1 MSFHKLS
8 PFLLFALFCASPAA
22 AVDFDPGANP
32 PYAAAILVEAET
44 GTVLFEHN
52 SRVQRSPASTLK
64 LLFQLVVMELLED
77 GRVKLDEEV
86 QVSREAS
93 RIGGSQVYLKQGE
106 VFTLEKM
113 MEAIAISSAN
123 DACAA
128 VAEHIGGSVEGFV
141 DMMNDHAGRLGLDQT
156 YFVNVHGLDDTPK
169 YNRNLTTA
177 YDLSR
182 IARALVRYPQA
193 LEWSSIRRKPFRPG
207 KFTLYNTNG
216 MLGRFRGMDGLKT
229 GFTSRA
235 GSCLVATAQ
244 RRNMRLISVI
254 LGAGSERIRER
265 ETARLLNWG
274 FNTYKRVPLAQA
286 GETMGE
292 VVLEW
297 GKEPGVEAQARDTVI
312 AILSFDQAKLLQHR
326 IELPAEYPAPVDAG
340 DELGMLKVSLG
351 DSLLATVELVAARS
365 VESMG
370 MWERLMSYF

>member
-1 MSFHKLS
+1 MSFHKS
-8 PFLLFALFCASPAA
+8 MPFLLWTLLFASPGA
-22 AVDFDPGANP
+22 AVEFNPGANP

-44 GTVLFEHN
+44 GTILFEHN
-52 SRVQRSPASTLK
+52 ARVQRSPASTLK
-64 LLFQLVVMELLED
+64 LLFQLVVMDLLEE
-77 GRVKLDEEV
+77 GRVALDEAV

-141 DMMNDHAGRLGLDQT
+141 DMMNAHAGRLGLDQT
-156 YFVNVHGLDDTPK
+156 YCVNVHGLDDTPK
-169 YNRNLTTA
+169 NHRNLTTA
-177 YDLSR
+177 HDLAR
-182 IARALVRYPQA
+182 TARALVRYPLA
-193 LEWSSIRRKPFRPG
+193 LEWSSIRLKPFRPG

-229 GFTSRA
+229 GYTSRA

-244 RRNMRLISVI
+244 RRNMRLISVV
-254 LGAGSERIRER
+254 LGARSERIRAR

-312 AILSFDQAKLLQHR
+312 AILSFEQAKLIKHR
-326 IELPAEYPAPVDAG
+326 IELPSEYPAPVDAG
-340 DELGMLKVSLG
+340 DELGMLEVSLG

-365 VESMG
+365 VQSMG
-370 MWERLMSYF
+370 MWERLISYF

>member
-1 MSFHKLS
+1 MSFHKFS
-8 PFLLFALFCASPAA
+8 PFLLCALFFTDPAA
-22 AVDFDPGANP
+22 AAEFNPGANP

-44 GTVLFEHN
+44 GTILFEHKA
-52 SRVQRSPASTLK
+52 RVQRSPASTLK
-64 LLFQLVVMELLED
+64 LLFQLVVMDLLEN
-77 GRVKLDEEV
+77 GRVELNDAVEV
-86 QVSREAS
+86 SGKAS

-113 MEAIAISSAN
+113 MEAIAIPSAN

-128 VAEHIGGSVEGFV
+128 VAEHIGGSMVGFV
-141 DMMNDHAGRLGLDQT
+141 DLMNAHASKLGLDHT
-156 YFVNVHGLDDTPK
+156 YCVNVHGLDDTPK
-169 YNRNLTTA
+169 NHRNLTTA
-177 YDLSR
+177 YDLAQISR
-182 IARALVRYPQA
+182 SLVRYPKI
-193 LEWSSIRRKPFRPG
+193 LEWSSTRRKPFRQG

-216 MLGRFRGMDGLKT
+216 MLGKFRGMDGLKT
-229 GFTSRA
+229 GYTSRA

-254 LGAGSERIRER
+254 LGAKSERIRQR

-312 AILSFDQAKLLQHR
+312 AILSFEQAKLIQHW